1 MKFALA
7 VSPVFATVAVIET
20 LNVEGVYITS
30 GAWTD
35 IVPDVFVSSDSDVTM
50 NSLLSELAETSIPP
64 PLRGI
69 VQDIRD
75 FHSLSLLD
83 GNAFRWNCK

>member
-50 NSLLSELAETSIPP
+50 NSLLSELAETSISPP
-64 PLRGI
+64 QGYCLGHTGFP
-69 VQDIRD
+69 Q
-75 FHSLSLLD
+75 SLPAGWKCLQMEL
-83 GNAFRWNCK
+83 

>member
-50 NSLLSELAETSIPP
+50 NSLLSELAETSIVP

-69 VQDIRD
+69 V
-75 FHSLSLLD
+75 
-83 GNAFRWNCK
+83 